1 MDFQHILS
9 VLPDVLTACLAVL
22 GGLKVLARYTPTEA
36 DDRILD
42 AIEKPFQYV
51 LDFFRRK

>member
-1 MDFQHILS
+1 MDFSHFFS
-9 VLPDVLTACLAVL
+9 VAQDVLVAALAIL

-36 DDRILD
+36 DDHVLD
-42 AIEKPFQYV
+42 MLEKPLQMA